1 MLWTA
6 YAMLVR
12 DRAKYLGL
20 VLALALTTLL
30 VTVQAA
36 TLVSVLSR
44 TTSFIDSIGGIDLWV
59 TDPLVEHADDV
70 RPMLDTEVSRV
81 RGVPGVAW
89 AVGLYKGSIRARLP
103 DGRTVNCQL
112 LGLDAATLI
121 GGPSDFVEGR
131 LADLRLSDAVAVDL
145 AGASG
150 RLAGA
155 GVTGGAPAARLR
167 VGDVLEL
174 NDNRALVTGV
184 FRGVPNFQSL
194 PVIVTT
200 YDRARVLVPSERRL
214 LSFILVRLQPGADP
228 AEVSARIAAGTGL
241 RSRTATAFSAG
252 SLQWFIRNTGILLN
266 FGLVTALAFLI
277 GSGIA
282 AQTFFSFTLDN
293 QRHFAVLRA
302 MGARGRTLVGMVLLQ
317 AGFACLLGYGLGM
330 GGAALLAGVS
340 TGEGPV
346 GLRIVWQLMAGAAVA
361 IVLVGLLAAGL
372 GLRRVFRL
380 DPAMVFK

>member
-6 YAMLVR
+6 YTMLVR
-12 DRAKYLGL
+12 DRSKYLGI

-44 TTSFIDSIGGIDLWV
+44 TTAFIDSIGGIDLWV
-59 TDPLVEHADDV
+59 TDPRVEHSDDV

-112 LGLDAATLI
+112 LGLDSATLI
-121 GGPSDFVEGR
+121 GGPSDFLEGR

-145 AGASG
+145 AGATG
-150 RLAGA
+150 RLAEGTA
-155 GVTGGAPAARLR
+155 GGRLR
-167 VGDVLEL
+167 TGDVLEL
-174 NDNRALVTGV
+174 NDNRALVTGI

-200 YDRARVLVPSERRL
+200 YDRARVLVPSERKL
-214 LSFILVRLQPGADP
+214 LSFILVRLKPGADP
-228 AEVSARIAAGTGL
+228 AAVAAHIAESTGL
-241 RSRTATAFSAG
+241 RARTTAEFSAG
-252 SLQWFIRNTGILLN
+252 SLRWFIRNTGILLN

-282 AQTFFSFTLDN
+282 AQTFFSFTVDN

-330 GGAALLAGVS
+330 GGAALLAGAS
-340 TGEGPV
+340 SGEGPV
-346 GLRIVWQLMAGAAVA
+346 GLKLVWQLMAGAAVA